1 MKEKLIKTKF
11 FKDFKKEAIIQ
22 LGLQK
27 QEESWINLS
36 ENVNITDHN
45 FNNWLVMNLINMLA
59 EELPVKTNE
68 ARN

>member
-36 ENVNITDHN
+36 ENVNITDQN
-45 FNNWLVMNLINMLA
+45 FDNWLVMNLINMLA

-68 ARN
+68 ARD

>member
-11 FKDFKKEAIIQ
+11 FKDFKKEAIIT

-36 ENVNITDHN
+36 ENVNITDQN
-45 FNNWLVMNLINMLA
+45 FDNWLVMNLINMLA

-68 ARN
+68 ARD